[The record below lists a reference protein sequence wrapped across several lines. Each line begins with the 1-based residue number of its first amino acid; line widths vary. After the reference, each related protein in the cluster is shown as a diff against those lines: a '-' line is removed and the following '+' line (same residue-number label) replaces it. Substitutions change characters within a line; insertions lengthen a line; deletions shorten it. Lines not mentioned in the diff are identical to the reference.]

1 MRLLVEATRDALSLL
16 DDRRRWKWA
25 VLVVLAMGVTGLEA
39 VGAMLIYSLVGLVSA
54 DGSGLT
60 LPLLGDLM
68 SSFPD
73 TPARTL
79 QIWVAVL
86 VAGFFVVR
94 GAVVIGQEYLQ
105 ARVVHNAGAQVANR
119 LVRGYLSMPYLFHTQ
134 RNSAELVRNAFDSAQ
149 RFVSQVLMPLVKVMA
164 ESLLVLGMAV
174 VLLVV
179 SPMATLLTLVG
190 LGPALWLLMRIVQ
203 PRLKDL
209 GRWSQTAR
217 SGSIQSLQQALG
229 GFRDIRLLGSERHFA
244 TTFQEQRVD
253 LARSEYLKQALVAF
267 PRALIETALVM
278 IIVIIFMA
286 ALLSGQGLESVAGT
300 LGAFA
305 YVGLRLV
312 TSLRIVADRL
322 NTLRFGTAVL
332 DDLHADQAR
341 IDQAEQVELTR
352 RTHTDNDFR
361 DCVELQNVSFAY
373 HEHAPWA
380 LQDVDVAIRRGEFL
394 GLCGPTGGGKSTLV
408 DLLVGLLEPTT
419 GQVLV
424 DGKGLRGREPW
435 WHAQLGVVSQ
445 SVFLIDDTLRANI
458 AFGRLDSDVDEAAV
472 QRAVERAQ
480 LRDVIDQLPDG
491 LDTVVGER
499 GIRLSGGQRQRVAI
513 ARALYREPSV
523 MVFDEGTSALD
534 SATEA
539 ALVAALDDLKE
550 GRTLIAVAH
559 RISTVRDADRI
570 LVVEGGRISDSGHY
584 DELLETSELFR
595 SLAR

>member
-1 MRLLVEATRDALSLL
+1 MRLLVEAARDALSLL
-16 DDRRRWKWA
+16 DDRRRWRWA
-25 VLVVLAMGVTGLEA
+25 VLVVLALGVTGLEA
-39 VGAMLIYSLVGLVSA
+39 LGAMLIYSLVGFVSA
-54 DGSGLT
+54 DGSRLM
-60 LPLLGDLM
+60 LPLLGDLTAR
-68 SSFPD
+68 FPD
-73 TPARTL
+73 TPPRTL
-79 QIWVAVL
+79 QVWIAVL
-86 VAGFFVVR
+86 VAAFFVVR
-94 GAVVIGQEYLQ
+94 GAAVIAQEYIQ
-105 ARVVHNAGAQVANR
+105 ARIVHNAGAQVANR
-119 LVRGYLSMPYLFHTQ
+119 LVHGYLAMPYLFHTQ
-134 RNSAELVRNAFDSAQ
+134 RNSAESVRNAFDSAQ
-149 RFVSQVLMPLVKVMA
+149 RLVGHVLMPLVKVMA

-179 SPMATLLTLVG
+179 SPLATLLTVAG

-209 GRWSQTAR
+209 GSRSQTAR
-217 SGSIQSLQQALG
+217 NGSIQSLQQALG
-229 GFRDIRLLGSERHFA
+229 GFRDIRLLGGERHFA
-244 TTFQEQRVD
+244 ATFQEQRVE
-253 LARSEYLKQALVAF
+253 LARSEYLKEALVAF

-278 IIVIIFMA
+278 IIVIIFML

-341 IDQAEQVELTR
+341 LDEAEQVDLAR
-352 RTHTDNDFR
+352 RAHADEDFR
-361 DCVELQNVSFAY
+361 DRVEVRGVSFAY
-373 HEHAPWA
+373 HQQAPWA
-380 LQDVDVAIRRGEFL
+380 LQDVDVVIRRGEFV
-394 GLCGPTGGGKSTLV
+394 GICGPTGGGKSTLV

-419 GQVLV
+419 GEVLV
-424 DGKGLRGREPW
+424 DGQNLRGRRPW

-458 AFGRLDSDVDEAAV
+458 AFGRLDQDVDEAAV

-480 LRDVIDQLPDG
+480 LRDVIDQLPEG

-584 DELLETSELFR
+584 EDLLQTSELFR